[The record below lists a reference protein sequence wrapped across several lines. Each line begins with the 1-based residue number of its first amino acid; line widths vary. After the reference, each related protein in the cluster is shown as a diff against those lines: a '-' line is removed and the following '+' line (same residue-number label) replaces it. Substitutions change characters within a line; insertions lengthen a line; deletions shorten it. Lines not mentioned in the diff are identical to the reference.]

1 MSWFTSREDTKICST
16 WLASTHDVRSNH
28 QHVLRL
34 VPSYSTGSTNGVS
47 PVPLGSAGLKVSKII
62 LGCTVY
68 GSPDWFSWVQ
78 GEEESIKQIKAAY
91 DVGINTF
98 DTANIY
104 SNGQSEIILGKA
116 IMQEGLPRDGI
127 VVMTKVFHPVTHM
140 DERIHGRASAL
151 ADSKGYVNQYG
162 LSRKHIFDSVKKSLD
177 RLQLDY
183 IDVLLCHEFDPDTPI
198 HETMHA
204 LHDVVAAG
212 YVRYIGISTCRAWQ
226 FRVMQDYALNNYLTP
241 FITVET
247 DYNLLYREDE
257 NELFPTLKYLGI
269 SSVPWS
275 TLARGA
281 VVRPLNRE
289 QSQLADSQNVE
300 NVEGQQWHDA
310 IILRVEEIATRKNVT
325 MTQVAVAWSMS
336 REGVCALVIN
346 ASTTDRLMDA
356 VGGLDVALTPDEIRY
371 LEEPYNTQKLH
382 F

>member
-1 MSWFTSREDTKICST
+1 MSTSTT
-16 WLASTHDVRSNH
+16 NM
-28 QHVLRL
+28 
-34 VPSYSTGSTNGVS
+34 SYVS
-47 PVPLGSAGLKVSKII
+47 LGSAGLKVSKII

-116 IMQEGLPRDGI
+116 IKQGGLPRDGI

-151 ADSKGYVNQYG
+151 ADSKGYANQYG
-162 LSRKHIFDSVKKSLD
+162 LSRKHIFDSIKKSLD

-183 IDVLLCHEFDPDTPI
+183 IDVLHCHEFDPETPI

-212 YVRYIGISTCRAWQ
+212 YVRYIGMSTCRAWQ
-226 FRVMQDYALNNYLTP
+226 FHIMQDYALNNHLTP

-257 NELFPTLKYLGI
+257 NELFPTLKQFGI

-281 VVRPLNRE
+281 VVQPLNRE
-289 QSQLADSQNVE
+289 HSQLADSQNS
-300 NVEGQQWHDA
+300 EGQQWHDT
-310 IILRVEEIATRKNVT
+310 IVLRVEEIANRKNVT

-336 REGVCALVIN
+336 REGVCALIIN

-356 VGGLDVALTPDEIRY
+356 VGGLDVVLTPDEIRY
-371 LEEPYNTQKLH
+371 LEEPYTPQKLH
-382 F
+382 Y

>member
-1 MSWFTSREDTKICST
+1 MSAPTI
-16 WLASTHDVRSNH
+16 NM
-28 QHVLRL
+28 
-34 VPSYSTGSTNGVS
+34 SY
-47 PVPLGSAGLKVSKII
+47 VPLGSAGLKVSKII

-116 IMQEGLPRDGI
+116 IKQEGLPRDGI

-140 DERIHGRASAL
+140 DERIHGRASAF

-162 LSRKHIFDSVKKSLD
+162 LSRKHIFDSVEKSLD

-183 IDVLLCHEFDPDTPI
+183 IDVLHCHEFDPETPI

-226 FRVMQDYALNNYLTP
+226 FRIMQDYALNNHLTP

-257 NELFPTLKYLGI
+257 NELFPTLKHFGI
-269 SSVPWS
+269 SSVSWS

-281 VVRPLNRE
+281 VARPLSRE
-289 QSQLADSQNVE
+289 QSQLADSQNA
-300 NVEGQQWHDA
+300 EGQQGHDTT
-310 IILRVEEIATRKNVT
+310 ILRVEEIATRKNVT

-336 REGVCALVIN
+336 REGTVNPLFIYSPTEVYGCRSGVCALIIN

-356 VGGLDVALTPDEIRY
+356 VGGLDIALTPDEIRY
-371 LEEPYNTQKLH
+371 LEEPYSPQKLH

>member
-1 MSWFTSREDTKICST
+1 MSRFTSREDTKICST
-16 WLASTHDVRSNH
+16 WPASTHDVRFNH
-28 QHVLRL
+28 QHVLRS
-34 VPSYSTGSTNGVS
+34 VPTYSAVSTDGLS
-47 PVPLGSAGLKVSKII
+47 PVSLGSAGLKVSKII

-78 GEEESIKQIKAAY
+78 GEEESIKQIKVAY

-116 IMQEGLPRDGI
+116 IKQEGLPRDEI

-183 IDVLLCHEFDPDTPI
+183 IDVLHCHEFDPETPI

-212 YVRYIGISTCRAWQ
+212 YVRYIGMSTCRAWQ
-226 FRVMQDYALNNYLTP
+226 FHIMQDYALNNHLTP
-241 FITVET
+241 FIIVET

-257 NELFPTLKYLGI
+257 NELFPTLKQFGI

-281 VVRPLNRE
+281 VAQPLNRE
-289 QSQLADSQNVE
+289 HSPPADSQNS
-300 NVEGQQWHDA
+300 EGQQWHDT
-310 IILRVEEIATRKNVT
+310 IILRVEEIASRKNAT

-336 REGVCALVIN
+336 REGVCALIIN

-356 VGGLDVALTPDEIRY
+356 VGGLDVVLTPDEIRY
-371 LEEPYNTQKLH
+371 LEEPYSPQKRH
-382 F
+382 Y